1 MFFTLQLSD
10 GSTQRFRME
19 ACMDN
24 GDAPSASTTGGIAE
38 SEPTTT
44 TTTGEEEPQQKKQK
58 TEEEPAKK
66 TNKEKK
72 KKDPNAPKQPLS
84 AYFLF
89 LGDHRAN
96 FTEEAR
102 QAAIA
107 DGIEEPKGLTSTVAK
122 IAGPSGRSYRRR
134 RRSPMWIA
142 RRRRRQS
149 TQ

>member
-1 MFFTLQLSD
+1 MFFTLQLPD

-24 GDAPSASTTGGIAE
+24 GDAPFASTTGGIAE
-38 SEPTTT
+38 SEPATT

-89 LGDHRAN
+89 LGDHRAA

-102 QAAIA
+102 QAAQMA
-107 DGIEEPKGLTSTVAK
+107 SK
-122 IAGPSGRSYRRR
+122 
-134 RRSPMWIA
+134 SP
-142 RRRRRQS
+142 RG
-149 TQ
+149 